1 MCVDENVERVS
12 LTTRCEAVQRVGVF
26 TDVMMNVQK
35 TRHGWLEFCER
46 TCGHRTQVPHSTNL
60 NQNR

>member
-1 MCVDENVERVS
+1 VRVDENVERVS
-12 LTTRCEAVQRVGVF
+12 LTTRCEGVQRLGVF

-35 TRHGWLEFCER
+35 TRHGWLEFCKR
-46 TCGHRTQVPHSTNL
+46 TCSNRTQVTHATNF